1 MAEAEITNGKRGIQA
16 KSQDTLIVENRLRK
30 TEPGDVVTYDE
41 LSTLLGRDVRLHCRS
56 NMMTA
61 RHTLVGES
69 IFFDCVPNEGYRR
82 LTTNEA
88 AFASDNHRERIA
100 STARRGLR
108 HLRHVPFD
116 DLTDEAKKKHLTMSA
131 QFGAIQ
137 LFGSTKATK
146 KIEAAVKSTSPMA
159 IGETLKL
166 FGG

>member
-30 TEPGDVVTYDE
+30 TEPGDVVTYQE

-88 AFASDNHRERIA
+88 AFASDIYRERVR
-100 STARRGLR
+100 SNVRRGRR
-108 HLRHVPFD
+108 HLGCIPFD
-116 DLTDEAKKKHLTMSA
+116 ELSDDAKKKHVTMNT
-131 QFGAIQ
+131 QLGAIE
-137 LFGSTKATK
+137 LFSSTKATK

>member
-1 MAEAEITNGKRGIQA
+1 MAEITEQKRGIQS
-16 KSQDTLIVENRLRK
+16 KSADTLVIENRLRE
-30 TEPGDVVTYDE
+30 TNPGDLVTYQE
-41 LSTLLGRDVRLHCRS
+41 LSTLLGRDVRMFCQS
-56 NMMTA
+56 NTQTA
-61 RHTLVGES
+61 RHALVGES

-82 LTTNEA
+82 LTNNEA
-88 AFASDNHRERIA
+88 AFASDSHRERIA

-116 DLTDEAKKKHLTMSA
+116 ELAADAKKKHLTMSA

-137 LFGSTKATK
+137 LFGSSKATK
-146 KIEAAVKSTSPMA
+146 KIEAAVKDTAPMA